1 MDGGFVLPEFAGA
14 SVSHELETALRSI
27 AAPRVFPKGAP
38 LFQQGEP
45 ADGFYLLEE
54 GSVRI
59 LLNAGDNLSQL
70 LEQAGPG
77 SLLGLSD
84 SMAGESY
91 RTTAEA
97 AIETRAGF
105 VDRKQ
110 FVEFLSEHHE
120 FCMEIVRLLSANLH
134 LLYHKF
140 RSVSAHPG
148 RPRRRSLH
156 ETC

>member
-1 MDGGFVLPEFAGA
+1 MLPEFAGA
-14 SVSHELETALRSI
+14 NVSHELETALRTI
-27 AAPRVFPKGAP
+27 ATTRVFPKGTA
-38 LFQQGEP
+38 LFQQGET
-45 ADGFYLLEE
+45 AEGFYIVEK
-54 GSVRI
+54 GSVRV
-59 LLNAGDNLSQL
+59 LLGASDNLSQL
-70 LEQAGPG
+70 LDEVGPG

-84 SMAGESY
+84 SMAGERY

-97 AIETRAGF
+97 SIETSAGF

-110 FVEFLSEHHE
+110 FVEFLAERHE

>member
-1 MDGGFVLPEFAGA
+1 MLPEFAGA
-14 SVSHELETALRSI
+14 SVSHELESALRAI
-27 AAPRVFPKGAP
+27 ATSRVFPRGAA
-38 LFQQGEP
+38 LFQQGET
-45 ADGFYLLEE
+45 ADGFYLLEQ

-59 LLNAGDNLSQL
+59 LLEASDNISQL
-70 LEQAGPG
+70 LDEAGPG

-84 SMAGESY
+84 SMAGEAY

-97 AIETRAGF
+97 SIETSAGF

-110 FVEFLSEHHE
+110 FVEFLAARHE

-156 ETC
+156 EAC